1 MRKRVFV
8 SSQEQNGTSVPETI
22 WPTMLV
28 FGKEAFQ
35 MLFFQN
41 NPTNSK
47 ILKNYFYDIITLEL
61 YRDIEGTIESVCINA
76 VSLLRGLNVE
86 KM

>member
-1 MRKRVFV
+1 MRKRAFLW
-8 SSQEQNGTSVPETI
+8 SPEQNGTSIPETI

-41 NPTNSK
+41 IPTNSK
-47 ILKNYFYDIITLEL
+47 ILKNYFYDVITLEL
-61 YRDIEGTIESVCINA
+61 YRDRKSVCIN
-76 VSLLRGLNVE
+76 GYPY
-86 KM
+86 

>member
-8 SSQEQNGTSVPETI
+8 SSPEQNGTSIPETI

-28 FGKEAFQ
+28 FGTEAFQ
-35 MLFFQN
+35 MLSFQN
-41 NPTNSK
+41 IPTNSK
-47 ILKNYFYDIITLEL
+47 ILQNSFYDFITLEL
-61 YRDIEGTIESVCINA
+61 YRDIEGTIESVRIKG
-76 VSLLRGLNVE
+76 VSLLRGLNLE